1 MKSRGFT
8 AVLKYWFKD
17 LATSISS
24 VTVFPP
30 SNKEIF
36 VVLTPLSERGLTV
49 FQKSFLLVILFK
61 SRLSLLQKFYCHLT
75 SFKFSLD
82 LVFKYLC
89 CSSVLFIIAFL
100 IGFVTYGVW
109 LALIVLF
116 LIGACLPKTLRK
128 IFSKTCY
135 HEMVGN
141 S

>member
-1 MKSRGFT
+1 MMSRGFT

-24 VTVFPP
+24 ATVFPP

-61 SRLSLLQKFYCHLT
+61 SRLSLLQKFYCHLK

-82 LVFKYLC
+82 LVLKYLC

-100 IGFVTYGVW
+100 IGFDIWCMISSDCFVFNW
-109 LALIVLF
+109 SMSSQNFKKDFFKNML
-116 LIGACLPKTLRK
+116 
-128 IFSKTCY
+128 S
-135 HEMVGN
+135 
-141 S
+141 